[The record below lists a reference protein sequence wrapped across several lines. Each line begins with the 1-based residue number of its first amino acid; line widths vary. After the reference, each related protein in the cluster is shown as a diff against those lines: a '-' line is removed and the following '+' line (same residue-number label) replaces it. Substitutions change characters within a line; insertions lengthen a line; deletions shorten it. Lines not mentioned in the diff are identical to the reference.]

1 MLKAILFVLVVLGF
15 AWGYAP
21 TRAHIVYR
29 SQPMLERLGP
39 VGDRIILPVQR
50 YSTKQEL
57 DFILDQIS
65 LARTE
70 GKEVP
75 DAKTF
80 QRWISKRILTKNQGK
95 DPWGNPYFL
104 VRPTGGG
111 SLTAGSIGPDGVA
124 GTTDDLRMTMPF

>member
-1 MLKAILFVLVVLGF
+1 MVKPFLVVVVLLGF
-15 AWGYAP
+15 AWGYPP
-21 TRAHIVYR
+21 TRAHMLYR
-29 SQPMLERLGP
+29 AQPALEKLGP

-70 GKEVP
+70 GKETP

-80 QRWISKRILTKNQGK
+80 QSWLSRRVLTKNRGK
-95 DPWGNPYFL
+95 DPWGHSYYL
-104 VRPTGGG
+104 VRPSTGTITVG
-111 SLTAGSIGPDGVA
+111 SVGPDGEL
-124 GTTDDLRMTMPF
+124 GTADDLRMTMPF

>member
-1 MLKAILFVLVVLGF
+1 MWKALLFVMVGLGF
-15 AWGYAP
+15 AWGYPP
-21 TRAHIVYR
+21 TRAHLVYR
-29 SQPMLERLGP
+29 SQPALEKLGP

-57 DFILDQIS
+57 DFILNQIS

-80 QRWISKRILTKNQGK
+80 QRWLSKRVLTKNQGK
-95 DPWGNPYFL
+95 DPWGHPYFL
-104 VRPTGGG
+104 LRPTGGT
-111 SLTAGSIGPDGVA
+111 LTAGSVGPDGKS
-124 GTTDDLRMTMPF
+124 GTADDLRMTMPF